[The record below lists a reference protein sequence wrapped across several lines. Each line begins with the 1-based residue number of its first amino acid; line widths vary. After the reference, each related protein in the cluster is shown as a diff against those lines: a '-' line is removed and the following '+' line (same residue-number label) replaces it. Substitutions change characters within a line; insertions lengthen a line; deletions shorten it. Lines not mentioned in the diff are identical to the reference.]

1 MYPTS
6 SVLRTIGLILG
17 VLPMTQ
23 YDAAATPMWRS
34 FTNKANLGTFK
45 VRPCQID
52 LNEKNVVKNKY
63 SALSAKLDFS
73 REDLAPDQVLNEI
86 IWKFVKGENSLL
98 PSPTRAA
105 FFKEVKQDKD

>member
-1 MYPTS
+1 MRFLQLIILQVGWLKRGFVDHTMYSTS

-17 VLPMTQ
+17 MSPMTQ

-73 REDLAPDQVLNEI
+73 REDLAPDQVLNELS
-86 IWKFVKGENSLL
+86 GS
-98 PSPTRAA
+98 S
-105 FFKEVKQDKD
+105 